1 MLPTRPVTTT
11 HSIYLKASHTMK
23 SKLYLY
29 NMFFSRNK
37 ESKSEAASF
46 STIMKKLKSLN
57 EDMKILHNS
66 IDDLTLGQREHEEH
80 TDRAYSDTQDRIN
93 FMNYRI
99 LEIRQITGAGGLS
112 KVHIQRIKQMK
123 RGSIF
128 ADRKDNHD
136 DAELTED
143 MLKESEEIV
152 KQQVISVW
160 KKKTDMEVRAPSPS
174 KRTKS
179 PTKTYR
185 SKSPVKNT
193 QNIPKSPAKNS
204 RSLSPPKSKPKLSK
218 DKTVD
223 TLTVSGE
230 DNSEASSTKDSG
242 YDEILTDNQ
251 LNDKKSKLTNVN
263 PIITDQNTVSP
274 RKTKRSTSPKKKR
287 DSIVTE
293 SPKKRKKKSESE
305 SKLLRP
311 NTKSSSFDS
320 ETVSIKSIKNDSDS
334 QNLDDDVFEKDFFG
348 ING

>member
-1 MLPTRPVTTT
+1 M
-11 HSIYLKASHTMK
+11 S
-23 SKLYLY
+23 
-29 NMFFSRNK
+29 FSRNK
-37 ESKSEAASF
+37 ESKSAAASF

-66 IDDLTLGQREHEEH
+66 IDDLTLGQREHELH
-80 TDRAYSDTQDRIN
+80 TDQAYSDAQDRIN

-123 RGSIF
+123 RGTIF
-128 ADRKDNHD
+128 ADRNDHHE

-143 MLKESEEIV
+143 MLKESEDIV

-160 KKKTDMEVRAPSPS
+160 KKKTDKEVRAPSPS

-179 PTKTYR
+179 PIKTSR

-193 QNIPKSPAKNS
+193 QNMSKSPAKNS
-204 RSLSPPKSKPKLSK
+204 RSISPLKSKLKLSK
-218 DKTVD
+218 NKTKVN
-223 TLTVSGE
+223 TTTAPGE

-242 YDEILTDNQ
+242 YDEILIDNK
-251 LNDKKSKLTNVN
+251 LNDKKSKLTNIN

-274 RKTKRSTSPKKKR
+274 RKTKRSTSPEKHR
-287 DSIVTE
+287 NSFVTE
-293 SPKKRKKKSESE
+293 SPKKRTKKSEAE
-305 SKLLRP
+305 SKPVRP
-311 NTKSSSFDS
+311 TKKSSSFDS
-320 ETVSIKSIKNDSDS
+320 ETISIKSIKNDSDS
-334 QNLDDDVFEKDFFG
+334 QNLDDDVFESDLFG

>member
-1 MLPTRPVTTT
+1 
-11 HSIYLKASHTMK
+11 
-23 SKLYLY
+23 
-29 NMFFSRNK
+29 MFFSRNK

-57 EDMKILHNS
+57 EDMKTLHNS
-66 IDDLTLGQREHEEH
+66 IDDLTLGQREHEVH
-80 TDRAYSDTQDRIN
+80 TDRAYSDTQERIN

-128 ADRKDNHD
+128 AERNDNHD

-143 MLKESEEIV
+143 MLKESEDIV

-160 KKKTDMEVRAPSPS
+160 KKKTDKEVRAPSPS

-179 PTKTYR
+179 PTKTSR

-193 QNIPKSPAKNS
+193 QNILKSPAKNS
-204 RSLSPPKSKPKLSK
+204 RSISPPKSKPKLSK
-218 DKTVD
+218 DKTTVD

-242 YDEILTDNQ
+242 YDEILTDNK
-251 LNDKKSKLTNVN
+251 LNDKKSKLTNKN
-263 PIITDQNTVSP
+263 PIITDQNTVSR
-274 RKTKRSTSPKKKR
+274 RKTKRSTSPKKRR
-287 DSIVTE
+287 DSSATE
-293 SPKKRKKKSESE
+293 SPKKMTKKSEAE
-305 SKLLRP
+305 SKPVRP
-311 NTKSSSFDS
+311 TKKSSSFDS
-320 ETVSIKSIKNDSDS
+320 ETVSIRSIKNDSDS